1 LKIRK
6 LISILLDMNA
16 KERLG
21 LILFILIFI
30 GIGYLYRVNESL
42 GFIVA
47 VIFVA
52 FILGIA
58 IGGLNNNKDPDND
71 PCGNDNIKREPW
83 KYM

>member
-1 LKIRK
+1 MRE
-6 LISILLDMNA
+6 LISILRSINIRD
-16 KERLG
+16 RLG
-21 LILFILIFI
+21 VALSVLAFV
-30 GIGYLYRVNESL
+30 GVGHLYRVNESL

-71 PCGNDNIKREPW
+71 QCGNDNIKREPW